1 MPRNKII
8 STVTLNF
15 KKQLVMIS
23 IIYLFFVSCMKMFGN
38 SSVRY
43 YQRSRDELHKK
54 FCEIYKIP
62 SEEKEKKN
70 NDIFMKYIKM

>member
-1 MPRNKII
+1 
-8 STVTLNF
+8 
-15 KKQLVMIS
+15 
-23 IIYLFFVSCMKMFGN
+23 MKVFGN

-43 YQRSRDELHKK
+43 YERSRDELHKK

>member
-1 MPRNKII
+1 
-8 STVTLNF
+8 
-15 KKQLVMIS
+15 
-23 IIYLFFVSCMKMFGN
+23 MKVFGN

-43 YQRSRDELHKK
+43 YQRSRDELRKK